1 MSAGGRSNLTT
12 LSRRHGFSGVF
23 FSFFVFV
30 FRFIPFI
37 EIDPFSRGF
46 SFASPHHHQSPS
58 PLHCPAAFP
67 TPPCMYELILNP
79 VGVPSSSFALSLFI
93 IIRSFRS
100 IGASLEFHSGLTQ
113 AARQLFQLTPF
124 KKERTPTNSIP
135 FDCIR

>member
-1 MSAGGRSNLTT
+1 MSSGREVESDNTVT
-12 LSRRHGFSGVF
+12 SSRIFWVF
-23 FSFFVFV
+23 FLFCFV

-46 SFASPHHHQSPS
+46 CFASPRHHQSPS

-79 VGVPSSSFALSLFI
+79 VGAPSSSFTLSLFI